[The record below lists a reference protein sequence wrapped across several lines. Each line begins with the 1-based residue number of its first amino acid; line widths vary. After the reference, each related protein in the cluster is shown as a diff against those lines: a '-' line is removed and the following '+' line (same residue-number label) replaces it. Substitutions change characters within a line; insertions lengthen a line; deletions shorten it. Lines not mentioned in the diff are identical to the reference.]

1 MSRFVDGTLKQIDLG
16 NDEWVKVLSG
26 VSFKDLAQIG
36 LDNADVG
43 EIKKTTSLLTMFI
56 KEWNLKIN
64 DTDENPAVIC
74 EETISQLDM
83 PTVKKIMEVLKPMI
97 SVEKNA

>member
-1 MSRFVDGTLKQIDLG
+1 MSRFVNASLRQIDLG
-16 NDEWVKVLSG
+16 NDEWVKVPSG
-26 VSFKDLAQIG
+26 VSFKDLAQVG
-36 LDNADVG
+36 LDNVDLG
-43 EIKKTTSLLTMFI
+43 EIKKTVSLLVMFI

-64 DTDENPAVIC
+64 DTDESPAPIN

-83 PTVKKIMEVLKPMI
+83 PTVKAIMDVLKPMI